1 MNLSADSLTLRYG
14 SLPPVLENITLTVEP
29 GRVTA
34 LIGPNAGGKSTL
46 LRSLARAHPPHSGR
60 VSIGPDDLYRLPARE
75 AARRIAYVPQDNP
88 MPFAFTVSELIAL
101 GADAAPAVA
110 DATDRS
116 RRISDAA
123 ALFDMEPLAD
133 RNLLTLSGG
142 ERQRAA
148 LARAFA
154 QNTPCLLLDEP
165 TLHLDLRHQAA
176 LLGAVRKA
184 AREKGQAVLL
194 VLHDINQAAA
204 VADTLLLLSGG
215 RIAASG
221 GAATVLSASRLSEA
235 YQTEVRLL
243 PDPVTG
249 TPHIALPL
257 TPDTEAAH
265 SPSDLTSS

>member
-1 MNLSADSLTLRYG
+1 MTLSADSLTARYG
-14 SLPPVLENITLTVEP
+14 SLPPVLENVSVTVEP

-46 LRSLARAHPPHSGR
+46 LRCLARAHPPASGR

-88 MPFAFTVSELIAL
+88 MPFAFTVAELIML
-101 GADAAPAVA
+101 GADAAPVGDHA
-110 DATDRS
+110 DRS
-116 RRISDAA
+116 RRISEAV
-123 ALFDMEPLAD
+123 ALFDLEPLAE
-133 RNLLTLSGG
+133 RSLLTLSGG

-154 QNTPCLLLDEP
+154 QNTPFLLLDEP

-176 LLGAVRKA
+176 LLRAVRTA

-204 VADTLLLLSGG
+204 AADTLLLLHGG

-221 GAATVLSASRLSEA
+221 EPATVLSAERLSEA
-235 YQTEVRLL
+235 YQTSVLIRDDLATGK
-243 PDPVTG
+243 PHVT
-249 TPHIALPL
+249 LPL
-257 TPDTEAAH
+257 CEDSADAAR
-265 SPSDLTSS
+265 